1 MAVVVRAQVGDREA
15 VAELVRG
22 WHGPVWGYV
31 RQMLGRDDVADDVP
45 QEVWLGVV
53 RGLPRLKQPDRF
65 AAWLFT
71 IARRSVIN
79 QLRDKY
85 AGQPQPTQYEEPDPA
100 DHVVDRLDVR
110 RPVRPC
116 DAGRCPLHRRAE
128 ETIGATVK
136 PIGPLAIA
144 LRRFGTK
151 QAGIA
156 IAALL
161 IVLLV
166 VGLLI

>member
-1 MAVVVRAQVGDREA
+1 MLFHLEDLSLEECAEVLAVPVETVKSRLHRARDRH
-15 VAELVRG
+15 L
-22 WHGPVWGYV
+22 
-31 RQMLGRDDVADDVP
+31 
-45 QEVWLGVV
+45 
-53 RGLPRLKQPDRF
+53 
-65 AAWLFT
+65 
-71 IARRSVIN
+71 
-79 QLRDKY
+79 
-85 AGQPQPTQYEEPDPA
+85 
-100 DHVVDRLDVR
+100 DRLRFRSTACGRTGACRSRCAR
-110 RPVRPC
+110 RPVRPR

-144 LRRFGTK
+144 LRRFGSK
-151 QAGIA
+151 RAGIA